1 MTKCQSFPTGI
12 LFVGKIAGRAG
23 NDDGTI
29 ANDDGTIGND
39 VIPDLI
45 GNLTE

>member
-29 ANDDGTIGND
+29 GND